1 LSDKIKKRALVM
13 LPMLIIASFLCFV
26 IKFFLTNEAL
36 PYYPM
41 IFLVGIFIGGPY
53 GLISSVVAIDLA

>member
-1 LSDKIKKRALVM
+1 M